1 MVRRHCPMSTPFSL
15 YFILLF
21 RLEHNNSLYST
32 IENVHEQLFFQVLC
46 KENFFVYN
54 CMVISGPT
62 SFTWAEN
69 KQVKDKI

>member
-1 MVRRHCPMSTPFSL
+1 MSTPFL

-32 IENVHEQLFFQVLC
+32 IDNVHEQLFFQVLYT
-46 KENFFVYN
+46 ENLLVHNY
-54 CMVISGPT
+54 MVISGPT
-62 SFTWAEN
+62 SLTRAEN

>member
-1 MVRRHCPMSTPFSL
+1 MVRRHGPMSTPFSL

-21 RLEHNNSLYST
+21 RLEPNKSYIT
-32 IENVHEQLFFQVLC
+32 DNVHEQLFFQVLC
-46 KENFFVYN
+46 KENFFVHN

-62 SFTWAEN
+62 SLTWAEN